1 MQIPRGSEEYNKALT
16 QRRVERTKNFLVEHG
31 VSGGPDARRGDRI
44 MFYVD
49 SHLDACSRKTWLE
62 MLSVK
67 LLMLLSYKRLEKGWP
82 SFVSLCVG
90 GAWATDMLGD
100 SSCSGSRPILSSQ
113 LSLGMEYA
121 VTSTCIGDPDCRAS
135 DLKRANDLKKVSLA
149 SQENSS
155 QDCPKANSYL
165 F

>member
-1 MQIPRGSEEYNKALT
+1 
-16 QRRVERTKNFLVEHG
+16 
-31 VSGGPDARRGDRI
+31 

-49 SHLDACSRKTWLE
+49 SHLNACSRKTWLE

-67 LLMLLSYKRLEKGWP
+67 LLMLISYKRLEK
-82 SFVSLCVG
+82 VAILCVG

-121 VTSTCIGDPDCRAS
+121 VTSSCIGDPDC
-135 DLKRANDLKKVSLA
+135 RANDLKKVSLA
-149 SQENSS
+149 SQEN
-155 QDCPKANSYL
+155 
-165 F
+165 